1 MPPSPPSR
9 RSGRRSG
16 ELARTVRFFLLLA
29 VGVYLLRALV
39 VQPFY
44 IPSASMQP
52 GLLAGD
58 YLFVA
63 KWPYGYGR
71 ASFPGVPRGEGRFRG
86 RMPARGDVV
95 VFKHPVTGID
105 MIKRVIGLPGDRVGV
120 RAGAVELNGAP
131 VPRDRIADWPLAVT
145 PNSPCRVQ
153 GERVREE
160 RDVCRYPRYR
170 ETARDGRTWMVL
182 DQGATLADDR
192 DAITVPPGQL
202 LVMGDN
208 RDDSL
213 DGRVAREAGG
223 VGLLPADDLVGRA
236 LLIFFSTNGSA
247 EWLKP
252 WTWVSAA
259 RPERIGL
266 TL

>member
-1 MPPSPPSR
+1 MATRPKR
-9 RSGRRSG
+9 RRSG

-29 VGVYLLRALV
+29 LGIYLLRALV
-39 VQPFY
+39 FQPFF

-71 ASFPGVPRGEGRFRG
+71 ASFPGLGGGEGRVLG
-86 RMPARGDVV
+86 GLPARGDVV

-105 MIKRVIGLPGDRVGV
+105 MIKRVIGLPGDRVAV
-120 RAGAVELNGAP
+120 RGGGVELDGGP
-131 VPRDRIADWPLAVT
+131 VPRDRVADWPLAIS

-153 GERVREE
+153 GERVREGQQ
-160 RDVCRYPRYR
+160 VCRYPRYR
-170 ETARDGRTWMVL
+170 ETLRGGRSWMVL
-182 DQGATLADDR
+182 DQGSTLADDR
-192 DAITVPPGQL
+192 DAVTVPPGQL

-223 VGLLPADDLVGRA
+223 VGLLPADNLVGRA
-236 LLIFFSTNGSA
+236 LLIFFSTDGSA
-247 EWLKP
+247 DWLKP

-259 RPERIGL
+259 RPERFGL